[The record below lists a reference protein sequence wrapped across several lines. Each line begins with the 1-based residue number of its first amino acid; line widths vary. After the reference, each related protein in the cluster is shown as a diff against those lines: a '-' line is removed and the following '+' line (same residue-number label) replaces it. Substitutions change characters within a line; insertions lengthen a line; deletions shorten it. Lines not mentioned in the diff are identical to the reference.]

1 MSGTTNVPSIT
12 FTPTGVVLPSDAD
25 ILSGIQADMNAAFG
39 GNLNPS
45 LSTPQGQLAT
55 SQAAI
60 LSAKNAEIAKFINQI
75 DPDVADGAMQ
85 DAIGRIY
92 FLTRQPATSTVVEVD
107 CIGQSGVVI
116 PVGSIVKDSSGNLY
130 ASIEAGTIPAGGVVT
145 LSFAASDTGPIICA
159 AGAINGAPYRTIP
172 GWDRA
177 INNQPGVT
185 GSDVESRAEFE
196 YRRRQSVALN
206 GRGTLQSVYAN
217 VFNVAGV
224 LDVYVTENSTD
235 NAITVGSTNYSL
247 APHSIYV
254 AAVGGLAADVAK
266 AIWTHKDVGANYN
279 GNTTVTVVDG
289 SGYSLPYPS
298 YTVKFQTPTATPI
311 KFAVQ
316 IANVASL
323 PADIIQQIKA
333 AIVSAFSGGD
343 GGPRARIGATIF
355 ASRFYA
361 PIAALSSSVSIL
373 SVQIGTTTANQ
384 LTLTVGIDQ
393 APTVTPDN
401 ISVTL
406 V

>member
-60 LSAKNAEIAKFINQI
+60 LSAKNAEIAKFVSQI

-172 GWDRA
+172 GWDRV

-224 LDVYVTENSTD
+224 LDVYVTENNTD
-235 NAITVGSTNYSL
+235 NAVTVGSTNYSL
-247 APHSIYV
+247 VPHSIYV

-279 GNTTVTVVDG
+279 GNTTVTVVDD

-298 YTVKFQTPTATPI
+298 YTVKFQIPTATPI

-323 PADIIQQIKA
+323 PADIVPQIKA

-393 APTVTPDN
+393 APTVTPDS
-401 ISVTL
+401 ILVTL